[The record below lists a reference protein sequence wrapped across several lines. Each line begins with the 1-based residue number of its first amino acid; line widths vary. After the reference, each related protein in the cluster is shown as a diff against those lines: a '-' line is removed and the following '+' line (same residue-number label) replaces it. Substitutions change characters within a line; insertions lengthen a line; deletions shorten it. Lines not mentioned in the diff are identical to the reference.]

1 MRFLKA
7 ERIFNGEVFLPS
19 NTILVLDEKGILLD
33 ILLDPAIEEGRVE
46 RLQGIIT
53 PGFVN
58 THCHLELSHLLGK
71 IPRNTGLPEFARQV
85 ILKRNQSD
93 ALEMSEYRRE
103 ADKNMWNNGI
113 VAVGDISNGETS
125 FVDKADSKI
134 YYHTFIELIGLN
146 PKDND
151 TIFDKGLA
159 LLEQLKN
166 YNLHGSLAA
175 HASYSTSKNL
185 IKQIADFDFQQTQPF
200 SIHNQESEEET
211 KFMMGDN
218 SGFEELYKFLNLDIS
233 WFKAPFC
240 SSLESYAQE
249 LSSGTTILVHNRV
262 TDNSDLS
269 AVANK
274 NIYWCFCPKAN
285 LYIDSALPNFE
296 IFKNF
301 TDHICLG
308 TDSLASNSTL
318 NLIDEANTILKASSV
333 FTLEN
338 VLSALTSHAASALN
352 ISHNFGKLQ
361 MGKNAGINLIEY
373 THSEIRFI
381 KKIV

>member
-1 MRFLKA
+1 MRFLRA

-19 NTILVLDEKGILLD
+19 NAILVLDEKGVLLD
-33 ILLDPAIEEGRVE
+33 ILLDHAIEDGRVE
-46 RLQGIIT
+46 RLKGILT

-71 IPRNTGLPEFARQV
+71 IPLNTGLPEFARQV

-93 ALEMSEYRRE
+93 AMEMSEYRRE
-103 ADKNMWNNGI
+103 ADKNMWSNGI

-125 FVDKADSKI
+125 FIDKADSKI

-146 PKDND
+146 PKDSD

-185 IKQIADFDFQQTQPF
+185 IKQIADFDFQQKLPF

-211 KFMMGDN
+211 KFMMGVKN
-218 SGFEELYKFLNLDIS
+218 GFEELYKFLNLDIS
-233 WFKAPFC
+233 WFKAPVC

-249 LSSGTTILVHNRV
+249 LSPGPTILVHNRL

-274 NIYWCFCPKAN
+274 NVYWCFCPNAN
-285 LYIDSALPNFE
+285 LYIDNALPNFE

-301 TDHICLG
+301 AHQICLG
-308 TDSLASNSTL
+308 TDSLASNNAL

-338 VLSALTSHAASALN
+338 MLSALTSHAASALN
-352 ISHNFGKLQ
+352 ISHNFGTLQ
-361 MGKNAGINLIEY
+361 RGKNVGLNLIEY
-373 THSEIRFI
+373 TNSEIRFI